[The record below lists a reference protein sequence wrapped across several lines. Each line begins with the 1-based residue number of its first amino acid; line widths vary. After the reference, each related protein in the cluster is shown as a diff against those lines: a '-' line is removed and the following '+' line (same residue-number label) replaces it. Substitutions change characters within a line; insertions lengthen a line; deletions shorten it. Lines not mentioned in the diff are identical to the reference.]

1 MKQTSLLAATLAV
14 GLSATGPVSAAD
26 GFDVIALGALG
37 GIEDGNLSAWLV
49 HPHDDS
55 RAVTFDAGTLV
66 NGLRVAE
73 EKGVLDSIKLPAD
86 SKLNRVGFVLTDR
99 IKGYLISHAH
109 LDHVEIGRA
118 HV

>member
-1 MKQTSLLAATLAV
+1 MKRIA
-14 GLSATGPVSAAD
+14 SARHRSRGRPVDGRRAHAAD
-26 GFDVIALGALG
+26 GFDVVALGALG

-73 EKGVLDSIKLPAD
+73 EKGGLDAIRVPAD
-86 SKLNRVGFVLTDR
+86 RNSAASAT
-99 IKGYLISHAH
+99 S
-109 LDHVEIGRA
+109 
-118 HV
+118 